1 VLDFL
6 LRFSF
11 PAGLLIIGKTHVY
24 MLDGLV
30 ENDEGEV
37 IDAHDAP
44 RRLFFVPGSVVELD
58 GPQKAQRWYVRLF
71 MTQDSVAESHRSHSQ
86 IAGFSD
92 KRFLFRDVA

>member
-1 VLDFL
+1 
-6 LRFSF
+6 
-11 PAGLLIIGKTHVY
+11 

-44 RRLFFVPGSVVELD
+44 KRLLFVPGSILELD
-58 GPQKAQRWYVRLF
+58 GPQRAQRWHVIFIHDTVLHLIV
-71 MTQDSVAESHRSHSQ
+71 SRSHSQ
-86 IAGFSD
+86 IVGFSD